1 MNIPKIAKNI
11 KTTDIMS
18 IMLTMLKIKSK
29 DLINK
34 TIAMIKAKLVPKL
47 NFSKIMLS
55 AANKSIIPNN
65 LVIIKLRLRI
75 NLNCFWWKG

>member
-55 AANKSIIPNN
+55 AANKSITPNN
-65 LVIIKLRLRI
+65 LAIIKLRLRI

>member
-75 NLNCFWWKG
+75 NLNCFW